1 MPLSFNDSATFTDI
15 YVKSNLSIIKELQI
29 GKKIYKKKRS
39 EGPSHGSC
47 LDFEKAAHVSA
58 GDHHNQE
65 QTATDRQTLTA
76 ESPCRTGAF
85 TTTREA
91 AGKML

>member
-1 MPLSFNDSATFTDI
+1 MPLSFNDSVTFTDI

-29 GKKIYKKKRS
+29 GKKIYKEKNRS

-47 LDFEKAAHVSA
+47 PDFEKAAHVSA
-58 GDHHNQE
+58 GDHHSQE
-65 QTATDRQTLTA
+65 QTATDGQTLTA

-85 TTTREA
+85 T
-91 AGKML
+91 